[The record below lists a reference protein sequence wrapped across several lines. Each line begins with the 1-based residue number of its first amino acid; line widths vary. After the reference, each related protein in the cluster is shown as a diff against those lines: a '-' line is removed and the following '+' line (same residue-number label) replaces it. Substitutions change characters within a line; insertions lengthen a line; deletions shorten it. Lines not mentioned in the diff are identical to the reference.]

1 MQRNY
6 EMIDRD
12 LVVMADGEIIPNLF
26 HVRLTGRFRP
36 SLYPHPYFL
45 RIWNGPKNLYNRMLR
60 TKVIQVLHDNTIMAE
75 GDVVDVT
82 EEIAAEG
89 RLVTVTLA
97 LGYHLWNSWV
107 SLTVGAGVT
116 AGDTV
121 RQLLCAAGSEYILL
135 NDPPFNPVF
144 ARPQSFF
151 GRLPDAIAKVLSAC
165 EVQPQVIASG
175 IILLPVE
182 DCNFEVVMDL
192 DSVSGPWIHKYVRA
206 IE

>member
-1 MQRNY
+1 MVTR
-6 EMIDRD
+6 ELEI
-12 LVVMADGEIIPNLF
+12 MADGEYIRNLS
-26 HVRLTGRFRP
+26 HVRLTGRIMP
-36 SLYPHPYFL
+36 SFYPYPYYL
-45 RIWNGPKNLYNRMLR
+45 RIWNGPKSLLQRLLR
-60 TKVIQVLHDNTIMAE
+60 TKEIKVQQGMRILAAGE
-75 GDVVDVT
+75 VVDVT
-82 EEIAAEG
+82 EEKVEEG
-89 RLVTVTLA
+89 RLVTVTFA
-97 LGYHLWNSWV
+97 MGYHLWNSWV

-121 RQLLCAAGSEYILL
+121 RQLLCAAGSRYTLL

-151 GRLPDAIAKVLSAC
+151 GRLPDAIANVLSAC
-165 EVQPQVIASG
+165 EIQPQVIASG

-192 DSVSGPWIHKYVRA
+192 DSVSGPWIHKYVKA